1 MGEIEEENE
10 IDSALVFQGL
20 ERYAEY
26 EPRERFAEGSH
37 KRGNCRLEYL
47 YDLNY
52 EGDSP
57 TLFIEHRFF
66 VNGEEKHRSLG
77 KHNRYEIEEED
88 GEYIVKCNGEGL
100 KEFIKA
106 DFYADPEIALAEA
119 YDDFKEGVA

>member
-1 MGEIEEENE
+1 MEEEKE

-26 EPRERFAEGSH
+26 EPRERYAEGSH
-37 KRGNCRLEYL
+37 KRGNHRLEYL

-66 VNGEEKHRSLG
+66 VNGKEKRRTLG
-77 KHNRYEIEEED
+77 KHNRYEVEEED
-88 GEYIVKCNGEGL
+88 GEYIVEGQEL

-106 DFYADPEIALAEA
+106 DFYFDPEIALAEA
-119 YDDFKEGVA
+119 YDDFKEEAA